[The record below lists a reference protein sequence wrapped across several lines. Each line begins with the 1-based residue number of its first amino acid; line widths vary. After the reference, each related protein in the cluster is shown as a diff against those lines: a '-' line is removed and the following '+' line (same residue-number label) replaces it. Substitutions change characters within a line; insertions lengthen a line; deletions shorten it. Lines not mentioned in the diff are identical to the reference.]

1 MATTFF
7 TSAFYSF
14 FFHDLFTFFDVFH
27 SFQFF
32 VVVVVV
38 LVISFEIQYT
48 LGLNLYNLIILF

>member
-14 FFHDLFTFFDVFH
+14 FVHDLFTFFDVFH

-38 LVISFEIQYT
+38 VVLVNSFEI
-48 LGLNLYNLIILF
+48 